1 MPITTNLLH
10 RHFAADVGGVD
21 LVADMTDSRTE
32 ALRQAFDEH
41 SVLVFRHQQIDDD
54 QQIAF
59 SRRFGPMETDNRRYA
74 GAAMLLAFS
83 RGENK
88 GPPGSFVL
96 SNVDH
101 DGNIIPPDDA
111 RMVMAKYNQLW
122 HTDSSFKPVPALASL
137 LFAIEVPP
145 ERGETEFACL
155 RAAYEA
161 LDENRKD
168 ELEDIVAEHSIV
180 YSRSLLGSGSIFMYS
195 EEEAARLPPVQHPVV
210 RTNPVNGRKALY
222 LGSHASHIVGRPVEE
237 GRALLTELLEF
248 ATRPEFVYQHKWR
261 RGDLVM
267 WDNRCVLHR
276 GRPFDAAR
284 HRRVMR
290 QTKVAGARPTVGPDA
305 TP

>member
-10 RHFAADVGGVD
+10 RHFAAEVGGVD

-59 SRRFGPMETDNRRYA
+59 SRRFGPMETDHYRFVGPALSPFATSRSRSSA
-74 GAAMLLAFS
+74 GVS
-83 RGENK
+83 D
-88 GPPGSFVL
+88 V

-111 RMVMAKYNQLW
+111 RMVLATHNQLW

-168 ELEDIVAEHSIV
+168 ELEDLVAEHSIV
-180 YSRSLLGSGSIFMYS
+180 YSRSLLGSGSILAYS
-195 EEEAARLPPVQHPVV
+195 EEEAARPPPVQHPVV

-222 LGSHASHIVGRPVEE
+222 LGKHASHIVGRPVEE
-237 GRALLTELLEF
+237 GRALLTELQEF
-248 ATRPEFVYQHKWR
+248 ATQPEFVYQHKWR

-290 QTKVAGARPTVGPDA
+290 RTTVAGARPTVGPDT